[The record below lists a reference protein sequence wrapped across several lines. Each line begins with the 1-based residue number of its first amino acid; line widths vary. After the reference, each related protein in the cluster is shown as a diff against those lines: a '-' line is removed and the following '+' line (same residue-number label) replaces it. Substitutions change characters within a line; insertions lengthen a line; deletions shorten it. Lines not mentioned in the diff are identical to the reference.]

1 MKQLL
6 APIIS
11 NEEVMPGT
19 RLLWVEA
26 PEVAASAQ
34 PGQFAMARIGDSY
47 DPLLRRPFSVHRV
60 GKDGQVAF
68 LYATWG
74 RGASMLAHKGQGET
88 VDLFGPLGRGFA
100 LQRGARHLLLVG
112 GGMGIAPLA
121 FLADAMIAQGR
132 SVTLILGAVTAAQ
145 VYPSHLLPAEV
156 ELVVTTEDGSA
167 GTLGRVT
174 DVLPQYADWADQV
187 FSCGPL
193 PMYRAMAA
201 AMPEL
206 ARRKSVQVLLE
217 MPMACGLGACYGC
230 AVEVRQGYKL
240 CCKDGPR
247 FELRDVI

>member
-6 APIIS
+6 APILS
-11 NEEVMPGT
+11 NQEVMPGV

-26 PEVAASAQ
+26 LEIAAAAK

-60 GKDGQVAF
+60 SKGGQVAF

-74 RGASMLAHKGQGET
+74 RGSAMLARKGPGEA
-88 VDLFGPLGRGFA
+88 VDILGPLGRGFA
-100 LQRGARHLLLVG
+100 IQREARHLLLVG
-112 GGMGIAPLA
+112 GGMGIAPLV
-121 FLADAMIAQGR
+121 FLAEMAIAQGR
-132 SVTLILGAVTAAQ
+132 SVTLILGAATAAQ
-145 VYPSHLLPAEV
+145 VYPSHLLSPEV
-156 ELVVTTEDGSA
+156 ELVVTTDDGSA
-167 GTLGRVT
+167 GRAGLVT

-187 FSCGPL
+187 FACGPL

-201 AMPEL
+201 VL
-206 ARRKSVQVLLE
+206 GDQVRRKSVQVLLE

-230 AVEVRQGYKL
+230 AVDTRRGYRL

-247 FELRDVI
+247 FELKDVV